1 MLTILALVSG
11 AYFARRVGVHNE
23 SGIVSATVDYD
34 GIRQDCVSA
43 LSLLGSVG
51 QVAVDFGRGSRQ
63 YFNAELQPW
72 LERRGV
78 TLSLPSVD
86 LPKLPGQA
94 S

>member
-11 AYFARRVGVHNE
+11 MYLARRVGFSNE
-23 SGIVSATVDYD
+23 SGIVSAAVDYT

-51 QVAVDFGRGSRQ
+51 QTAVDFGRGSRQ

-72 LERRGV
+72 LERRGIV
-78 TLSLPSVD
+78 LNLPSVD
-86 LPKLPGQA
+86 LPKLPG
-94 S
+94 